1 MEESTTAGQVTPAD
15 PDISVVM
22 EDDVIVD
29 DVENFPNA
37 VAVFFGLHYIL
48 NREYAGG
55 KCSHMFQCLQTI
67 LPAPAGHRQGQN
79 VTQST
84 VAEHKIFPSNFI

>member
-1 MEESTTAGQVTPAD
+1 MEESITAGQVTPAD

-29 DVENFPNA
+29 DVENFPNV
-37 VAVFFGLHYIL
+37 VAVFFGLHYIV

-55 KCSHMFQCLQTI
+55 K
-67 LPAPAGHRQGQN
+67 
-79 VTQST
+79 
-84 VAEHKIFPSNFI
+84 

>member
-1 MEESTTAGQVTPAD
+1 MKILLHIGHRRPCKVLNHYRHS
-15 PDISVVM
+15 
-22 EDDVIVD
+22 VIVD

-37 VAVFFGLHYIL
+37 VAVFFGLHYIV

-67 LPAPAGHRQGQN
+67 LPAPAGYRQGQN